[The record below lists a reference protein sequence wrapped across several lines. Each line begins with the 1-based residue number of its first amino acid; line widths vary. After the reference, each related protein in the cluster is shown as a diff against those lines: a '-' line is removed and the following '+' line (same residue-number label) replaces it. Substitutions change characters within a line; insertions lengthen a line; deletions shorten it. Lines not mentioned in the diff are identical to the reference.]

1 MNRIFRRSFGSL
13 RGRWHGRWSWVQ
25 GFNVLVAPARIV
37 RLVVVF
43 AVLICTVG
51 CDQAT
56 KHIARSTLS
65 PTGSVRPL
73 SSFIQFTLAEN
84 PGAFLSLGA
93 SLPQAA
99 RSALAVGLA
108 VGLAFLLVYLVR
120 TLSLRWLCF
129 FGLGLIWA
137 GGVSN
142 LVDRYFRHGLVTDF
156 MVLRVG
162 PIHTGVF
169 NVADFAVVVG
179 MVLLVA
185 SKWQSMKM
193 HTA

>member
-1 MNRIFRRSFGSL
+1 MTRASI
-13 RGRWHGRWSWVQ
+13 
-25 GFNVLVAPARIV
+25 I
-37 RLVVVF
+37 RLVVLFVIL
-43 AVLICTVG
+43 ACTAG
-51 CDQAT
+51 CDQTT
-56 KHIARSTLS
+56 KHFARTSLS
-65 PTGSVRPL
+65 QTGSVTLPG
-73 SSFIQFTLAEN
+73 SFIQFTLAEN

-93 SLPQAA
+93 SLPQTA

-129 FGLGLIWA
+129 FGLALIWA

-142 LVDRYFRHGLVTDF
+142 LVDRFLRHGLVTDF
-156 MVLRVG
+156 MVFRVG

-185 SKWQSMKM
+185 CSRASP
-193 HTA
+193 HTGEVHSSDKEAGG